1 MNQPRMNIYGFPHK
15 GLRLALS
22 KLSLL
27 SGSTDY
33 SDEDSL
39 SMLKELTSE
48 IVDLLHLH
56 VHSEES
62 VVLPA
67 LEEKVSGSTAT
78 NLEEHKT
85 LENEISEFVK
95 QLESITVGSNP
106 VSGAKFYE
114 SIFNFYSNYIN
125 HMAMEEKD
133 VNCLIW
139 ENCTDEEI
147 MSWHEKIM
155 STLTPNQIS
164 TWLKYIVPALNPFER
179 TIIMSGFKANAPA
192 EFFDSIVGMLKEYMT
207 EMEHSQMIKNLAQ
220 QMS

>member
-22 KLSLL
+22 KLALL

-33 SDEDSL
+33 TDSDCL
-39 SMLKELTSE
+39 STLKGLTSE

-78 NLEEHKT
+78 NLEEHKV

-95 QLESITVGSNP
+95 QLESITVGSSP

-114 SIFNFYSNYIN
+114 SIFKFYSNYIN

-139 ENCTDEEI
+139 ENFTDEEI

-164 TWLKYIVPALNPFER
+164 TWIKYIVPALNPFER
-179 TIIMSGFKANAPA
+179 TIILSGFKANAPL
-192 EFFDSIVGMLKEYMT
+192 EFFDSIIGMLKEYMT
-207 EMEHSQMIKNLAQ
+207 EMEHSQMVKNLAQ